1 MRSLLFIIGLSLLS
15 TPGNAQS
22 EISGVT
28 PAKSIN
34 ISGESIQ
41 FNGAGLREKF
51 FLDLYVGSLYL
62 SNKTKD
68 ASTIINA
75 NETMAITLD
84 IVSGLISSEKMISAV
99 DEGFIKST
107 DGNTA
112 QFEKEIA
119 QFKSAFS
126 EEITKGD
133 HYVISYSKSDG
144 TSVSKNGKKLTS
156 IAGYEFKKAL
166 FGIWL
171 GKEPADDD
179 LKEGMLNE

>member
-84 IVSGLISSEKMISAV
+84 IVSGLISSEKRDFCCRRRI
-99 DEGFIKST
+99 
-107 DGNTA
+107 
-112 QFEKEIA
+112 
-119 QFKSAFS
+119 
-126 EEITKGD
+126 
-133 HYVISYSKSDG
+133 Y
-144 TSVSKNGKKLTS
+144 
-156 IAGYEFKKAL
+156 
-166 FGIWL
+166 
-171 GKEPADDD
+171 
-179 LKEGMLNE
+179 